1 MGSTAMPIEEQPKPK
16 TKGSEVAISEEA
28 NDWLQQVVKHFELN
42 FVDAC
47 QGAPA
52 DVDRSAYQRMT
63 ILAIVQTLKDS
74 GLSEESIREMFGQIA
89 GEPDVES
96 IEWTADMN
104 HRRFSLI
111 DKEIQGELTPAEQ
124 FELARLTSAMR
135 IVVDSELNVPMEG
148 ARALHRKLMD
158 R

>member
-1 MGSTAMPIEEQPKPK
+1 MPIEEQPKPE
-16 TKGSEVAISEEA
+16 TKGSAAAISEDA
-28 NDWLQQVVKHFELN
+28 SDWLQQVVKHFELN

-52 DVDRSAYQRMT
+52 DADRSAYQRLT

-74 GLSEESIREMFGQIA
+74 GLNEESLQEMFGQIA
-89 GEPDVES
+89 GEPNAEP
-96 IEWTADMN
+96 IEWTAEMN
-104 HRRFSLI
+104 RRRFSLI

-124 FELARLTSAMR
+124 FELARLTRAMR
-135 IVVDSELNVPMEG
+135 IAVDSELNVPMEG

-158 R
+158 H